1 MLEEQETCKNLPR
14 KVFIKTYGCQMNVYD
29 TEKMVDLLYGCNYQI
44 TSDIK
49 QADLILLNTCSIREK
64 PEHKIYSILG
74 RLKKLKDKNPD
85 LILGVGGCVAQQEG
99 EKLFEKSPHLDLVF
113 GTHSINKLPNLLK
126 EIEEKKAKVC
136 EINMSE
142 NGYLDEG
149 VSCYSSQKV
158 SSYVSIIRGC
168 NNFCSFCIV
177 PYVRGRERSRPR
189 EEILEEVKHLSQS
202 GVKEVVLLGQ
212 NVNSYG
218 NDLGVTGGFPRL
230 LASINDIKGVE
241 RIRFI
246 TSHPKDLSDDLIRCF
261 KKLDKVCK
269 HIHLPVQSGSNKILK
284 LMNRHYTRDDYLEK
298 VYKLRRVCPAI
309 GITSDMIV
317 GFPQETQRDFDD
329 TLELM
334 KEVKFDDL
342 FSFQYSDRPMTHASR
357 FNDKIPSDVKRER
370 LRILQEAQNGY
381 SLEKNQAVLHK
392 IEEVLVEGVSKKD
405 PHCMTG
411 KTGANKTVNFAG
423 GDNLRGMLVSVKIS
437 GVHLHSLKGELV

>member
-44 TSDIK
+44 TSDIM

-177 PYVRGRERSRPR
+177 PYVRGRERSRPK
-189 EEILEEVKHLSQS
+189 EEILE
-202 GVKEVVLLGQ
+202 
-212 NVNSYG
+212 
-218 NDLGVTGGFPRL
+218 
-230 LASINDIKGVE
+230 
-241 RIRFI
+241 
-246 TSHPKDLSDDLIRCF
+246 
-261 KKLDKVCK
+261 
-269 HIHLPVQSGSNKILK
+269 
-284 LMNRHYTRDDYLEK
+284 
-298 VYKLRRVCPAI
+298 
-309 GITSDMIV
+309 
-317 GFPQETQRDFDD
+317 
-329 TLELM
+329 
-334 KEVKFDDL
+334 
-342 FSFQYSDRPMTHASR
+342 
-357 FNDKIPSDVKRER
+357 
-370 LRILQEAQNGY
+370 
-381 SLEKNQAVLHK
+381 
-392 IEEVLVEGVSKKD
+392 
-405 PHCMTG
+405 
-411 KTGANKTVNFAG
+411 
-423 GDNLRGMLVSVKIS
+423 
-437 GVHLHSLKGELV
+437 